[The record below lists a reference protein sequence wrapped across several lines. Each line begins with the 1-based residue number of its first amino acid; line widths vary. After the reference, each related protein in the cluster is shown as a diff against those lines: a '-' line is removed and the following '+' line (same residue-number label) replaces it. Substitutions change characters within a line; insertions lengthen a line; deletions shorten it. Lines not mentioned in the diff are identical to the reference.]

1 MSDRKRGQLC
11 NHTGLDLS
19 GGLKFGACLQMTDML
34 KGGWVLSSS
43 SDPFAL
49 AIVDGLAEFSKYG
62 PHYSRRSPGSRTF
75 TGCGQEIV
83 LLHES
88 LLAVWAVVY
97 QKTPA
102 KRGTGSSRGK
112 TGKPDQN
119 NKWLWRNML
128 FRRLPGCPV
137 IASELIKTATQAT
150 YKSWKLKY
158 GKIPKE
164 RLRTEIEIAKVRS
177 INPGYCYKLAG
188 YEKDQIVRGKLYLYA
203 TILRLF

>member
-1 MSDRKRGQLC
+1 MIDTEF
-11 NHTGLDLS
+11 N
-19 GGLKFGACLQMTDML
+19 
-34 KGGWVLSSS
+34 GGWVLSSS

-49 AIVDGLAEFSKYG
+49 AIVDGLAEFSAYG

-112 TGKPDQN
+112 TGNTDQN
-119 NKWLWRNML
+119 TQWLWRNML
-128 FRRLPGCPV
+128 FRRLPKCPV
-137 IASELIKTATQAT
+137 IASELVKTATNAT
-150 YKSWKLKY
+150 YKAWKLKY
-158 GKIPKE
+158 KTLPPE

-177 INPGYCYKLAG
+177 KNPGYCYRVAG
-188 YEKDQIVRGKLYLYA
+188 YTVDRIVRGKLYLFA
-203 TILRLF
+203 PQLNLF